1 MTAGWVFKAVQAG
14 IIGLMVYIIIKVFAD
29 RFRKQAEDRTG
40 KRRGPFMDE
49 LKEKLQKRRSEVR
62 KDAEWVEINGD
73 MPNKGMPAS
82 GDDGVPQ
89 EKAERRF

>member
-14 IIGLMVYIIIKVFAD
+14 VIGLMVYIIIKVFAD

-49 LKEKLQKRRSEVR
+49 LKGKLRKRRSDMR
-62 KDAEWVEINGD
+62 KDAEWVEVNGGVR
-73 MPNKGMPAS
+73 NKRMSSS

-89 EKAERRF
+89 EEAHRRF